1 MEYDWG
7 SIHQSGTREEMMR
20 PFSRP
25 KTNGW
30 RIRPREQRTI
40 LLSGDLI
47 VSVLALLGGLYFWG
61 QKDAWLSFSLDFLKE
76 RVELWFYLL
85 PLVWM
90 VFLVEIYD
98 LHRARNLRQ
107 TASWIAIAAFA
118 GILIYALIYLISPKG
133 SLPRWGI
140 GFFLIFASLLT
151 LIWRLVY
158 IRIFTA
164 QAFLRRVLVIGAGK
178 AGETIARAYN
188 ELHTQ
193 PFFLVGFMDDDS
205 NKIGK
210 KVEEFPILAGND
222 RLLETVNAEGI
233 TEIIIAISGAMQ
245 GTTFQAILDAQ
256 EVGVEIVP
264 MPTVY
269 EELLG
274 RVPVHHL
281 ESDWLIRSFVD
292 EARVGGFYEAGK
304 RLMDIFGG
312 LVGSAIF
319 LVFYPVIAI
328 FIMLESGRPVIYK
341 QVRLGKG
348 GRPYPVTKFRT
359 MCQDAEKDGK
369 AQLTQ
374 ENDSRITR
382 VGNFLRRTHIDEW
395 PQFLNVVRGEMSLV
409 GPRSERPE
417 WIAEFQKQ
425 IPFYRARLL
434 VKPGITGWAQ
444 VNYSYYATVEEMAVK
459 LEYDLYYIKHRNMLM
474 DILILFRTFTQVL
487 AFRGR

>member
-1 MEYDWG
+1 
-7 SIHQSGTREEMMR
+7 MR
-20 PFSRP
+20 PLSRP
-25 KTNGW
+25 RPNGW
-30 RIRPREQRTI
+30 RVRPREQRTI
-40 LLSGDLI
+40 LLSGDLF
-47 VSVLALLGGLYFWG
+47 VSVLALMGGLYFWG
-61 QKDAWLSFSLDFLKE
+61 QQDAWLNFSLDFLKE

-85 PLVWM
+85 PLIWM
-90 VFLVEIYD
+90 VFLVELYD

-107 TASWIAIAAFA
+107 TAGGIAIAALG
-118 GILIYALIYLISPKG
+118 GIFIYALVYLISPKG

-140 GFFLIFASLLT
+140 GFFLVFASILT
-151 LIWRLVY
+151 FLWRLAY
-158 IRIFTA
+158 IQIFTA

-178 AGETIARAYN
+178 AGGTIARAYK
-188 ELHTQ
+188 ELRPQ
-193 PFFLVGFMDDDS
+193 PFFLVGFMDDDPK
-205 NKIGK
+205 KIGK
-210 KVEEFPILAGND
+210 RLDGFLIIAGND
-222 RLLETVNAEGI
+222 RLLEIIDSEGI

-245 GTTFQAILDAQ
+245 GGTFQAILDAQ
-256 EVGVEIVP
+256 EVGVEVVP

-304 RLMDIFGG
+304 RLLDILGG
-312 LVGSAIF
+312 LVGLGIYFIVYPFVAIII
-319 LVFYPVIAI
+319 L
-328 FIMLESGRPVIYK
+328 LESGRPVVFK
-341 QVRLGKG
+341 QTRSGKG
-348 GRPYPVTKFRT
+348 GRPYPMFKFRT
-359 MCQDAEKDGK
+359 MHQDAEKDGK
-369 AQLTQ
+369 VQLTQ
-374 ENDSRITR
+374 IKDTRITR
-382 VGNFLRRTHIDEW
+382 FGNFMRRAHIDEL
-395 PQFLNVVRGEMSLV
+395 PQFLNVLRGEMSLV

-444 VNYSYYATVEEMAVK
+444 VNYSYYATVEEMAIK

-474 DILILFRTFTQVL
+474 DMLILLRTFTQVL